1 MLYILYGE
9 DDFSL
14 RQALGELKESLGSP
28 ELLSVNTTVLDGQQ
42 VTWDELKNLCDT
54 TPFLSQKRLIIV
66 EGLLKRFEPQSK
78 AKRRDRQAPP
88 GSQSKEI
95 GEWQALSNYIK
106 QMPDTSVLI
115 LVDGKLSKTS
125 PMLRTLASTAKVV
138 YFPLV
143 RGKALQ
149 DWIQR
154 RVTEGGGAIS
164 AEAISLLAELIGSD
178 LWVMDREIDK
188 LLLYTFNRPI
198 TEEIVRQI
206 VSQSREGNIFA
217 LVDAILEGKTQTAFQ
232 MLHQLLKK
240 GISAP
245 YLLVMIARQLRLIV
259 RAKELPQN
267 LSRTEARDR
276 LGLTSD
282 YALDKTL
289 TQAKAYTLGRLREVY
304 HKLLETDLAIKTGK
318 CDGDLALD
326 LLITDLGQSQ
336 KSRQR

>member
-14 RQALGELKESLGSP
+14 RQALGKLKESPGSP
-28 ELLSVNTTVLDGQQ
+28 ELLLVNTTVLDGQQ
-42 VTWDELKNLCDT
+42 LAWDELKNLCDT
-54 TPFLSQKRLIIV
+54 APFLSSRRLIIV
-66 EGLLKRFEPQSK
+66 EGLLKRFEPQFK
-78 AKRRDRQAPP
+78 AKRRDRQTSPE
-88 GSQSKEI
+88 SQLKEI
-95 GEWQALSNYIK
+95 AEWQALSNYIK

-138 YFPLV
+138 YFPLL
-143 RGKALQ
+143 RGKALR

-154 RVTEGGGAIS
+154 RVTEGGGTIS
-164 AEAISLLAELIGSD
+164 VGAISLLAELIGSD

-188 LLLYTFNRPI
+188 LLLYTFSRPI
-198 TEEIVRQI
+198 TEDIVRQI
-206 VSQSREGNIFA
+206 VSQSQEGNIFA
-217 LVDAILEGKTQTAFQ
+217 LVDAILEGQNQIAFQ
-232 MLHQLLKK
+232 ILHQLLKK
-240 GISAP
+240 GMSAP

-267 LSRTEARDR
+267 LSRAEARDR

-304 HKLLETDLAIKTGK
+304 HKLLETDSAIKTGK
-318 CDGDLALD
+318 CDGDLSLD
-326 LLITDLGQSQ
+326 LLITELGQLPNLT
-336 KSRQR
+336 K